1 MSSSGS
7 WASASAL
14 PLVQRTATVAFFIAF
29 LAWLDVLPIPW
40 FEREADGVVSF
51 NYHPLCMTLAF
62 VLLMPEAVIAYAD
75 GEVTGPCPTRTRRVH
90 AALHVLATTHW

>member
-1 MSSSGS
+1 MASSGS

-14 PLVQRTATVAFFIAF
+14 PLLQRVATAVFFIAF

-51 NYHPLCMTLAF
+51 NYHPLCMTC
-62 VLLMPEAVIAYAD
+62 LLYTSPSPPDNRQTRIA
-75 GEVTGPCPTRTRRVH
+75 GWG
-90 AALHVLATTHW
+90 LKKK